1 MVLVIL
7 MILECAVA
15 MVSMKLFIHSLEV
28 FMKEDSFPGVAVAPA
43 VIDSCIAYSLWTC
56 CLSLFTSSTV
66 ATSNNEFARSPTKGN
81 GTRLEREF
89 GSRGGCLRPSICSVR
104 RKAA

>member
-43 VIDSCIAYSLWTC
+43 VIDSCIAYSVWTC
-56 CLSLFTSSTV
+56 CFSLFASSTV
-66 ATSNNEFARSPTKGN
+66 ATLNNEFARSPTKEN

-89 GSRGGCLRPSICSVR
+89 GMNE
-104 RKAA
+104 